1 MTTRPVVVLIKTMGI
16 VDAKKYITD
25 LRRKQGDPA
34 QWPDFLTGL
43 PDKTVIVRKV
53 NDVFSRLDRY
63 AVTYVRIVNVEPY
76 LLKYGSERHMEIIQW
91 AAAILKTT
99 IDRYQGFLGAY
110 DTHDFV
116 VICRKKD
123 VKAFLD
129 EASDTFRKKIKSF
142 YSEEDLKKK
151 AVLSFTKD
159 DRKIDMGLMDLLSVS
174 TEELPTVP
182 EDRLVAHL
190 AKLVNRL
197 EKK

>member
-1 MTTRPVVVLIKTMGI
+1 MGI
-16 VDAKKYITD
+16 VEAKKYIAD

-53 NDVFSRLDRY
+53 NEVSSRLDRY
-63 AVTYVRIVNVEPY
+63 AIIYIRIGNVEPY
-76 LLKYGSERHMEIIQW
+76 LVKYGSERHMEIIQW

-99 IDRYQGFLGAY
+99 IDKYQGFLGAY

-123 VKAFLD
+123 VKAFL
-129 EASDTFRKKIKSF
+129 EEVSDTFGKKARSF

-151 AVLSFTKD
+151 SVLSFKKD
-159 DRKIDMGLMDLLSVS
+159 DRQIDMGLMELLSAS
-174 TEELPTVP
+174 TDELPLVP

-190 AKLVNRL
+190 AKLVSKL
-197 EKK
+197 EE